1 MSCWVISLSQFQ
13 LSFGYPDFFAEQFN
27 AAEKTCAYPSG
38 TRIICLV
45 FHLSVEYSSAA
56 RPIQLFSNL
65 MLFRLHR
72 NGTKSVILGASF
84 LVILIAIADWEI
96 DVAIPLGFL
105 YLLPMQL
112 FGRVLNRWQ
121 ICIAAAVC
129 TFLTEAFN
137 SLKWT
142 PAVGLP
148 RDILTFAAFSGIGL
162 FVYGVFRSRRSS
174 NEHMQQ
180 VQSEIVAR
188 QDAEEQLKVLIES
201 SPAAIFTAGEN
212 GRLLL
217 ANEAAHRLL
226 RVSPGH
232 LEGTS
237 VYQFL
242 PSFANLPST
251 QHSFRTVMQCQG
263 MRQNGEIFLAD
274 VWFSTYQTSVGNRLA
289 AMVIDTSED
298 LRTHE
303 ESSLHQL
310 LSGSRILVSAVSHEI
325 RNVCAAITVVHQNLE
340 RSPELKNSR
349 DLAALNTLIQSLEK
363 IASKDLPKDSDRA
376 TNVDVHSLLGEL
388 RIIVEPSLGELGI
401 TLTITEDLELPEVLA
416 DRSSLMQVFLN
427 LVKNSERAM
436 TSQPRREL
444 SICARSAAQKVLV
457 KVVDTGCGV
466 TNSDEL
472 FKPFQQSA
480 AATGLG
486 LYLSRAFMRSFHGDL
501 RYEPSP
507 EGSSFVVELNSWQE
521 DDSISDG

>member
-1 MSCWVISLSQFQ
+1 M
-13 LSFGYPDFFAEQFN
+13 
-27 AAEKTCAYPSG
+27 
-38 TRIICLV
+38 
-45 FHLSVEYSSAA
+45 
-56 RPIQLFSNL
+56 FS
-65 MLFRLHR
+65 RLYR
-72 NGTKSVILGASF
+72 NGTKSVILCASF
-84 LVILIAIADWEI
+84 LVALIAIADWEI
-96 DVAIPLGFL
+96 DAAIPLGFL

-112 FGRVLNRWQ
+112 FGRVLNRRE
-121 ICIAAAVC
+121 ICIAAVVC
-129 TFLTEAFN
+129 TLLTEAFN

-162 FVYGVFRSRRSS
+162 FVYGVVRSRQSS
-174 NEHMQQ
+174 NEHMRQ
-180 VQSEIVAR
+180 VQSEIAAR

-201 SPAAIFTAGEN
+201 SPAAIFTTGEN
-212 GRLLL
+212 GELLL

-226 RVSPGH
+226 RVSPGR

-237 VYQFL
+237 IYQFL

-263 MRQNGEIFLAD
+263 IRRDGEIFLAD
-274 VWFSTYQTSVGNRLA
+274 VWFSTYRTRVGSRLA

-363 IASKDLPKDSDRA
+363 IASTNLPKDSDRA
-376 TNVDVHSLLGEL
+376 TNVDLHSFLGEL

-401 TLTITEDLELPEVLA
+401 ALTITEDVELPEVLA

-436 TSQPRREL
+436 TSQPRKEL
-444 SICARSAAQKVLV
+444 SICVRSAVQKILV

-466 TNSDEL
+466 ANPDEL

-507 EGSSFVVELNSWQE
+507 TGSHFIIELIAWKE
-521 DDSISDG
+521 DGTTNE